1 MTENLIVERL
11 RPECISCVIKQQLEK
26 CPKDAPEDIR
36 REYMQKVLKVLA
48 EAPKTASA
56 PVVVREINRI
66 QKEMFGFSQDF
77 GEKKRYYNQVMLEK
91 EAAIETR
98 LEQSTDSLKLAI
110 QYAMTGNYID
120 FGTVNNVDEGQLEQM
135 LEASPQN
142 PIAEKEYAALQQ
154 ELANAEQVLFITDNC
169 GEIVLDKLLIKQIRK
184 RYPQAEITVM
194 VRGGEVL
201 NDATGMDAEHVG
213 LAELAT
219 IIDNGNDI
227 AGTCLEALSE
237 EALTALDK
245 ADVILAKGQ
254 ANFETLRKCGR
265 NIYYIFMCKCDLF
278 ARGFGVERFT
288 GMLVN
293 DKNCV

>member
-1 MTENLIVERL
+1 MIVERL
-11 RPECISCVIKQQLEK
+11 RPECISCVIKQQLEQS
-26 CPKDAPEDIR
+26 PMDAPEDIR

-66 QKEMFGFSQDF
+66 QKEMFGFTREF

-91 EAAIETR
+91 EADIQER

-142 PIAEKEYAALQQ
+142 QIDAKEYAALQQ
-154 ELANAEQVLFITDNC
+154 DLSNAKKVLFITDNC
-169 GEIVLDKLLIKQIRK
+169 GEIVLDKLLIKQIK
-184 RYPQAEITVM
+184 KQYPQIDMTVM

-201 NDATGMDAEHVG
+201 NDATRIDAEHVG
-213 LAELAT
+213 LTGIAT

-237 EALTALDK
+237 EALTALDN

-278 ARGFGVERFT
+278 ARGFQVERFT

>member
-1 MTENLIVERL
+1 MTVERL
-11 RPECISCVIKQQLEK
+11 RPECISCVIKQQLEQS
-26 CPKDAPEDIR
+26 PKDAPEDIR

-66 QKEMFGFSQDF
+66 QKEMFGFTREF
-77 GEKKRYYNQVMLEK
+77 GEKKRYYNQVMLDK
-91 EAAIETR
+91 EADIQER

-110 QYAMTGNYID
+110 QYSMTGNYID
-120 FGTVNNVDEGQLEQM
+120 FGTVNNVDEGKLEEM
-135 LEASPQN
+135 LEASPDN
-142 PIAEKEYAALQQ
+142 PINEQEYAALQQ
-154 ELANAEQVLFITDNC
+154 DLSKAEKVLFITDNC
-169 GEIVLDKLLIKQIRK
+169 GEIVLDKLLIKQIK
-184 RYPQAEITVM
+184 KQYPQTDITVM

-201 NDATGMDAEHVG
+201 NDATRIDAEYVG

-237 EALTALDK
+237 EALTALDSV
-245 ADVILAKGQ
+245 DVILAKGQ

-278 ARGFGVERFT
+278 AKGFQVERFT

>member
-1 MTENLIVERL
+1 MEVERL
-11 RPECISCVIKQQLEK
+11 RPECISCVIKQQLEQS
-26 CPKDAPEDIR
+26 PKDAPEDIR

-66 QKEMFGFSQDF
+66 QKEMFGFTREF

-91 EAAIETR
+91 EADIQER
-98 LEQSTDSLKLAI
+98 LNQSTDALKLAI

-120 FGTVNNVDEGQLEQM
+120 FGTVNNVDEGKLEQM

-142 PIAEKEYAALQQ
+142 QIDAKEYAALQ
-154 ELANAEQVLFITDNC
+154 LDLSNAKKVLFITDNC
-169 GEIVLDKLLIKQIRK
+169 GEIVLDKLLIKQIK
-184 RYPQAEITVM
+184 KQYPRIDMTVM

-201 NDATGMDAEHVG
+201 NDATRIDAEHVG
-213 LAELAT
+213 LTGIAT

-237 EALTALDK
+237 EALTALDN

-278 ARGFGVERFT
+278 ARGFQVERFT
-288 GMLVN
+288 GILVN

>member
-1 MTENLIVERL
+1 MTENLLVERL

-26 CPKDAPEDIR
+26 CPEDAPEEIR
-36 REYMQKVLKVLA
+36 RDYMQRVLKVLA

-66 QKEMFGFSQDF
+66 QMEMFGFTQDF
-77 GEKKRYYNQVMLEK
+77 REKKRYYNQVMLEK
-91 EAAIETR
+91 EADIGKR
-98 LEQSTDSLKLAI
+98 LEQSTDALKLAV

-120 FGTVNNVDEGQLEQM
+120 FGTVNNVDEGQLTQM
-135 LEASPQN
+135 LDASWQN
-142 PIAEKEYAALQQ
+142 PIDAREYAALLQD
-154 ELANAEQVLFITDNC
+154 LSKAEKVLFITDNC
-169 GEIVLDKLLIKQIRK
+169 GEIVLDKLLIKQIKRK
-184 RYPQAEITVM
+184 YPQVDITVM

-201 NDATGMDAEHVG
+201 NDATRMDAECVG
-213 LAELAT
+213 LAELVNV
-219 IIDNGNDI
+219 IDNGNDI

-237 EALTALDK
+237 EAFNALNN

-278 ARGFGVERFT
+278 ARGFQVERFT
-288 GMLVN
+288 GILVN

>member
-1 MTENLIVERL
+1 MIERL

-26 CPKDAPEDIR
+26 CPTDASEEIR
-36 REYMQKVLKVLA
+36 RAYMQKVLKVLA
-48 EAPKTASA
+48 EAPKTTSA

-66 QKEMFGFSQDF
+66 QREMFGFAQNF

-91 EAAIETR
+91 EADIQKR
-98 LEQSTDSLKLAI
+98 LEQSTDALKLAI

-120 FGTVNNVDEGQLEQM
+120 FGTVNNVDEGQLTQM
-135 LEASPQN
+135 LEAAADN
-142 PIAEKEYAALQQ
+142 HIEDKEYKALQMD
-154 ELANAEQVLFITDNC
+154 LSKAGRVLFITDNC
-169 GEIVLDKLLIKQIRK
+169 GEIVLDKLLIKQIK
-184 RYPQAEITVM
+184 KKYPQVDITVM

-201 NDATGMDAEHVG
+201 NDATRVDAECVG
-213 LAELAT
+213 LTELANV
-219 IIDNGNDI
+219 IDNGNDI

-237 EALTALDK
+237 EALTALDN

-278 ARGFGVERFT
+278 ARGFQVERFT
-288 GMLVN
+288 GIMVN

>member
-1 MTENLIVERL
+1 MIERL

-26 CPKDAPEDIR
+26 CPTDASEEIR
-36 REYMQKVLKVLA
+36 RAYMQKVLKVLA
-48 EAPKTASA
+48 EAPKTTSA

-66 QKEMFGFSQDF
+66 QREMFGFAQNF

-91 EAAIETR
+91 EADIQKR
-98 LEQSTDSLKLAI
+98 LEQSTDALKLAI

-120 FGTVNNVDEGQLEQM
+120 FGTINNVDEGQLTQM
-135 LEASPQN
+135 LEAAADN
-142 PIAEKEYAALQQ
+142 HIEDKEYKALQMD
-154 ELANAEQVLFITDNC
+154 LSKAGSVLFITDNC
-169 GEIVLDKLLIKQIRK
+169 GEIVLDKLLIKQIK
-184 RYPQAEITVM
+184 KKYPQVDITVM

-201 NDATGMDAEHVG
+201 NDATRVDAECVG
-213 LAELAT
+213 LTELANV
-219 IIDNGNDI
+219 IDNGNDI

-237 EALTALDK
+237 EALTALDN

-278 ARGFGVERFT
+278 ARGFQVERFT
-288 GMLVN
+288 GIMVN

>member
-1 MTENLIVERL
+1 MTVERL
-11 RPECISCVIKQQLEK
+11 RPECISCVIKQQLERS
-26 CPKDAPEDIR
+26 PKDAPEDIR

-66 QKEMFGFSQDF
+66 QKEMFGFTRDF

-91 EAAIETR
+91 EAGIQER
-98 LEQSTDSLKLAI
+98 LDQSTDSLKLAI

-120 FGTVNNVDEGQLEQM
+120 FGTVNNVDEGKLEQM
-135 LEASPQN
+135 LDAAPDN
-142 PIAEKEYAALQQ
+142 PIDEQEYVALQKD
-154 ELANAEQVLFITDNC
+154 LSNAKSVLFITDNC
-169 GEIVLDKLLIKQIRK
+169 GEIVLDKLLIKQIK
-184 RYPQAEITVM
+184 KLYPRAEITVM

-201 NDATGMDAEHVG
+201 NDATRIDAEHVG
-213 LAELAT
+213 LAELAE

-227 AGTCLEALSE
+227 AGTCLEALSG
-237 EALTALDK
+237 EALTALDN

-278 ARGFGVERFT
+278 ARGFQVERFT